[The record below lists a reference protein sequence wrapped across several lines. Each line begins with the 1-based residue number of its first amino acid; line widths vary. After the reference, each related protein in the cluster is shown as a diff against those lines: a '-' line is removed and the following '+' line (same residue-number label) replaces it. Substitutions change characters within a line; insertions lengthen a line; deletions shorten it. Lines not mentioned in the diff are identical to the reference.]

1 MHARARAQMSCVT
14 MKIKT
19 CHSEDLHS
27 LTNYHMY
34 LEGTLTI
41 EYNLPENDRKMTFLK
56 NNLILL
62 IFGARKRAR
71 TGMMM

>member
-34 LEGTLTI
+34 LEDTLMI
-41 EYNLPENDRKMTFLK
+41 EYNLPENDRKMTFL
-56 NNLILL
+56 
-62 IFGARKRAR
+62 
-71 TGMMM
+71 